1 MNKLIGLIAIIGT
14 FIVFLFADSGISLD
28 YGAYFTFL
36 NKLSS
41 FSIIDIKNNLFN
53 NFPYIVDDTLDV
65 GQSNWEFGFVILA
78 YPLTIIFGP
87 QATYALLAA
96 FSIILKVIAFD
107 RLKIDSVIIVC
118 LLILSITLFEA
129 NALRAGLALSIYL
142 YGVSSHKND
151 HKKIIMYSIFACFFH
166 VSFVIFIFLHIFGF
180 LLKKIKYK
188 ITLLLL
194 TAVVSIFILLNLSE
208 IILFTIYLFGANII
222 AEKLLSYFTISEI
235 LLTNQATGL
244 NTVSLIFLSLAIMS
258 AINLFILKQRDIS
271 LIAFGFVLAV
281 IGFAIN
287 TFSGNFYIIADRLI
301 QPLLYS
307 TMMFVFMT
315 NIGRQYENSIDLE
328 KVELRFILRDI
339 NHYFLIILMLYFSYS
354 LLFIY
359 PLSNFFSILTG
370 YNDLYV
376 PPAF

>member
-1 MNKLIGLIAIIGT
+1 M
-14 FIVFLFADSGISLD
+14 
-28 YGAYFTFL
+28 
-36 NKLSS
+36 
-41 FSIIDIKNNLFN
+41 
-53 NFPYIVDDTLDV
+53 
-65 GQSNWEFGFVILA
+65 
-78 YPLTIIFGP
+78 
-87 QATYALLAA
+87 
-96 FSIILKVIAFD
+96 
-107 RLKIDSVIIVC
+107 
-118 LLILSITLFEA
+118 
-129 NALRAGLALSIYL
+129 
-142 YGVSSHKND
+142 
-151 HKKIIMYSIFACFFH
+151 
-166 VSFVIFIFLHIFGF
+166 
-180 LLKKIKYK
+180 
-188 ITLLLL
+188 

-208 IILFTIYLFGANII
+208 IILLTIYLFGANII

-359 PLSNFFSILTG
+359 PLSNFFSIFTG